1 MFANG
6 FTAETRADRSS
17 LDLPGTAA
25 RAKALGSARRGG
37 RSAAVLDRRRAV
49 GNLLEPSSALRR
61 WDRGGGDREHASS
74 LSVSASMPQCA
85 PATWRIGATK
95 DRS

>member
-17 LDLPGTAA
+17 LDLPGTAV

-49 GNLLEPSSALRR
+49 AICLSHRPRC
-61 WDRGGGDREHASS
+61 DGGTA
-74 LSVSASMPQCA
+74 VAAIASMRARC
-85 PATWRIGATK
+85 R
-95 DRS
+95 